1 MGNSNECKRDYEFG
15 GGKQKRVLQGDNN
28 DIFGHLGPLLEML
41 YHQNQLCER
50 EINYYFFSE
59 QEMVLPQR

>member
-1 MGNSNECKRDYEFG
+1 MGNRNSNECKRDYEFG

-41 YHQNQLCER
+41 
-50 EINYYFFSE
+50 
-59 QEMVLPQR
+59 